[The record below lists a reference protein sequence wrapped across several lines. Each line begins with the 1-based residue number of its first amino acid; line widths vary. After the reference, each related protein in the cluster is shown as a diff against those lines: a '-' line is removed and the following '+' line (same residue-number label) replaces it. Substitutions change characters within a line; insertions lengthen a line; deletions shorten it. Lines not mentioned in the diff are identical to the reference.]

1 MVGSKSKPSIRLA
14 VCLIQAIVV
23 GSKNTTL
30 REKNLRGAPRAAQ
43 RINKR
48 HVSTAG
54 KQAKVPAATR
64 AHPYHN
70 PPPPTLA
77 FYRDGKNTVTRWRN
91 RGEYEPTP
99 NHGVARQYLC
109 LLNNLRSYGKT
120 LTRRGRQFLWR
131 LSRES

>member
-1 MVGSKSKPSIRLA
+1 MVGSKSKPLIRLA

-64 AHPYHN
+64 AHPYHT
-70 PPPPTLA
+70 PPRPLPFIGMVKTHS
-77 FYRDGKNTVTRWRN
+77 NS
-91 RGEYEPTP
+91 
-99 NHGVARQYLC
+99 VAK
-109 LLNNLRSYGKT
+109 LR
-120 LTRRGRQFLWR
+120 RI
-131 LSRES
+131 

>member
-64 AHPYHN
+64 AHPYHT
-70 PPPPTLA
+70 PPTLA
-77 FYRDGKNTVTRWRN
+77 FYRDSKNTQQLGGETEENMN
-91 RGEYEPTP
+91 RHPITEWHINIYAYSTTFEAMAK
-99 NHGVARQYLC
+99 H
-109 LLNNLRSYGKT
+109 
-120 LTRRGRQFLWR
+120 
-131 LSRES
+131 